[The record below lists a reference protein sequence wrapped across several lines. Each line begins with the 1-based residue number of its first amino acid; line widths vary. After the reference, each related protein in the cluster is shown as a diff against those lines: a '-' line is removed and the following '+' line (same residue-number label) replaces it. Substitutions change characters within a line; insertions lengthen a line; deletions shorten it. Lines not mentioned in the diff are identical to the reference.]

1 MINKEETKAKMVEI
15 FSGKISSWIDS
26 QEGQTDGF
34 EYERSYVEAM
44 QRISSEVFQL
54 SMGKNPKSKNQKK
67 KLQTTQGV
75 IKVSKKHCLHNN
87 SSFCMSQYLQYQ
99 CCYLGQ
105 QVVFQQAEDIFM
117 KMQGLSVTA
126 KQVERICH
134 HYGNELESDFST
146 GKIAENK
153 EVTPAKPTTYVM
165 MDGGM
170 ILTRDKEHPWKE
182 LKLGRIF
189 NSQEHVK
196 GISKNRNLITNSL
209 YVGHLGG
216 HKEFLN
222 KLDYFIEDIPNSS
235 KVFIADGAPWIWKW
249 VDDMYPDSTQILDYF
264 HAVEHLSEF
273 ASLYFKEQQEKTKW
287 RKQQE
292 KLLSDDKMEEVME
305 TLISLSKT
313 IKQATKKDVLKKLIN
328 YYQTNKKRMKYK
340 TFKEQ
345 GYLIGSGAME
355 SAIRNVV
362 QQRLKRSGQR
372 WTITGGQQVL
382 NLRTLFLSNLENMV
396 IDKIKLTA

>member
-1 MINKEETKAKMVEI
+1 
-15 FSGKISSWIDS
+15 
-26 QEGQTDGF
+26 
-34 EYERSYVEAM
+34 
-44 QRISSEVFQL
+44 
-54 SMGKNPKSKNQKK
+54 
-67 KLQTTQGV
+67 
-75 IKVSKKHCLHNN
+75 
-87 SSFCMSQYLQYQ
+87 
-99 CCYLGQ
+99 
-105 QVVFQQAEDIFM
+105 
-117 KMQGLSVTA
+117 
-126 KQVERICH
+126 
-134 HYGNELESDFST
+134 
-146 GKIAENK
+146 
-153 EVTPAKPTTYVM
+153 M

-196 GISKNRNLITNSL
+196 GISKKRNLITNSL
-209 YVGHLGG
+209 YIGHLGG

-222 KLDYFIEDIPNSS
+222 KLDYFREDIPNSS

-287 RKQQE
+287 IKQQE
-292 KLLSDDKMEEVME
+292 KLLSDDKIEEVIE

-340 TFKEQ
+340 TFRQQ

-355 SAIRNVV
+355 SAIRDVV
-362 QQRLKRSGQR
+362 QHRLKRSGQR
-372 WTITGGQQVL
+372 WTVNGGQQVL